1 MATITVLKFSSPD
14 GAANAL
20 RVLQDLEKER
30 LIRLIDAAMV
40 SWPIGKKSPATKQ
53 LVTPL
58 LAMTLR
64 AAFGGLG
71 TIGGYGL
78 DAAFLDQ
85 VRRGVQEGTSALFLM
100 TADAVLDRVASA
112 MKELQ
117 FEIFATNLSAE
128 QERELREA
136 LGEIRLSAAR

>member
-40 SWPIGKKSPATKQ
+40 SWPIGNKSPATKQ

-85 VRRGVQEGTSALFLM
+85 IRRRVQEGTSALFLM

-136 LGEIRLSAAR
+136 LGEIRLSAH

>member
-85 VRRGVQEGTSALFLM
+85 IRRGVQEGTSALFLM

-136 LGEIRLSAAR
+136 LGEIRLSAH

>member
-1 MATITVLKFSSPD
+1 MATITVLKFASPD
-14 GAANAL
+14 GAAEAL
-20 RVLQDLEKER
+20 RVVQDLEKQR

-85 VRRGVQEGTSALFLM
+85 IRRGVQAGTSALFLM

-112 MKELQ
+112 MKEWQ

-136 LGEIRLSAAR
+136 LGEIRLSAH

>member
-40 SWPIGKKSPATKQ
+40 SWPIGNKSPATKQ

-85 VRRGVQEGTSALFLM
+85 IRRGVQAGTSALFLM

-136 LGEIRLSAAR
+136 LGEIRLSAH

>member
-64 AAFGGLG
+64 AAFGGIG

-85 VRRGVQEGTSALFLM
+85 IRRGVQEGTSALFLM

>member
-85 VRRGVQEGTSALFLM
+85 IRRGVQAGTSALFLM

-112 MKELQ
+112 MKEWQ

-136 LGEIRLSAAR
+136 LGEIRLSAH

>member
-1 MATITVLKFSSPD
+1 MATVTVLKFTSPD
-14 GAANAL
+14 GAAEAL
-20 RVLQDLEKER
+20 RVVQDLEKQR

-85 VRRGVQEGTSALFLM
+85 IRRGVQEGTSALFLM

-128 QERELREA
+128 LERELREA

>member
-85 VRRGVQEGTSALFLM
+85 LRRGVQAGTSALFLM

-136 LGEIRLSAAR
+136 LGEIRLSAH